1 MRERRVKERTYQRP
15 KETTKKD
22 KIKGGIAKCEQETRE
37 IHDTRLELFVNSQ
50 LTLFRSKNKSQRKR
64 KVSSKKKKIKQKTKK
79 TCKVKNAKFKLNRC
93 TGKNTKKITTH
104 THYKKTN
111 EVVCLEQSTC

>member
-22 KIKGGIAKCEQETRE
+22 KIKGGVAKCEQETKE

-64 KVSSKKKKIKQKTKK
+64 KVSSTKKK
-79 TCKVKNAKFKLNRC
+79 NM
-93 TGKNTKKITTH
+93 
-104 THYKKTN
+104 
-111 EVVCLEQSTC
+111 